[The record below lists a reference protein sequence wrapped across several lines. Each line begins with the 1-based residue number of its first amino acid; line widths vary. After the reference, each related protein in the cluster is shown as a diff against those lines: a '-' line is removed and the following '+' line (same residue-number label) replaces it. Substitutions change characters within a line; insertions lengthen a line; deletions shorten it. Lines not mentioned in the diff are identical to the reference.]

1 MKKCTSPCLIGLTG
15 SILSGKSTV
24 LAELARL
31 GVPTLSADKLVHEL
45 YRDPSVR
52 RQLKTW
58 FGSTEPGEV
67 AKQIFLSAAL
77 RQKLEKFLHP
87 LVWKLTRQKLAGL
100 QVPWVIFEAPLLF
113 EAGWEKRMEL
123 TVLVTAPQKTLSARL
138 RARHMSRAEY
148 DKRRKAQLNEAE
160 KIGRADVVIYND
172 GTKKDLETKIRRLHQ
187 ALSDLYAK

>member
-1 MKKCTSPCLIGLTG
+1 M
-15 SILSGKSTV
+15 
-24 LAELARL
+24 
-31 GVPTLSADKLVHEL
+31 
-45 YRDPSVR
+45 
-52 RQLKTW
+52 
-58 FGSTEPGEV
+58 
-67 AKQIFLSAAL
+67 
-77 RQKLEKFLHP
+77 
-87 LVWKLTRQKLAGL
+87 WKLTRQKLAGL